1 MSVVIFMYFMFVL
14 WMEELGL
21 QQIALYYHLLKPEVE
36 HILTTGPDAALMD
49 Y

>member
-1 MSVVIFMYFMFVL
+1 
-14 WMEELGL
+14 MEELGL

-36 HILTTGPDAALMD
+36 HILTTGLDAALIRKKERKKD